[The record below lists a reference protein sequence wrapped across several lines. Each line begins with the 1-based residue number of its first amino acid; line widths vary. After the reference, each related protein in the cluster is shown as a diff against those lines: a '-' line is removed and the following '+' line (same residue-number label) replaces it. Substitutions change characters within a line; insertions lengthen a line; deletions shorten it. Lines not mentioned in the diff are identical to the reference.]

1 MKVPFALAFSVA
13 ASELS
18 ALYKRM
24 VTGLLART
32 CPVITGAGKGVGVDV
47 GAGVGVCVGIFP
59 MVRFAAP
66 VDKILIRVLSPFE
79 IRAVHSMAV

>member
-1 MKVPFALAFSVA
+1 VNVPSALAVSVVA
-13 ASELS
+13 IELS

-24 VTGLLART
+24 MTGLLART
-32 CPVITGAGKGVGVDV
+32 CPVITGAGKGVEVNV
-47 GAGVGVCVGIFP
+47 GAGVGVSVDTFP

-79 IRAVHSMAV
+79 MRAVHSMDV